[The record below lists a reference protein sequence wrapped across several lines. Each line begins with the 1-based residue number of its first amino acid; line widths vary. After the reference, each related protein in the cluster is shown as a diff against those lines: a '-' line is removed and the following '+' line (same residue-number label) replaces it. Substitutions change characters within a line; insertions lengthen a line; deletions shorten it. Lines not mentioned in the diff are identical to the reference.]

1 MHGFAN
7 PARFL
12 RIARWLTPLTLLSG
26 LILAGG
32 ALAWQAAQLP
42 LAEGSK

>member
-12 RIARWLTPLTLLSG
+12 RLARWFTPLLLVSG

-32 ALAWQAAQLP
+32 AMAWGVFRAPADAL
-42 LAEGSK
+42 